1 MNKNLSIN
9 EVLLMESELAISWND
24 EMQSYLSL
32 KILRDK
38 CPCAFCSGEKDVLG
52 NVYKGPEQKLDV
64 SSYKINKFEKVGHYA
79 IRIFWGDNHA
89 DGLYTYELLR
99 KLGMIN
105 ENKT

>member
-1 MNKNLSIN
+1 MNDNLSIN
-9 EVLLMESELAISWND
+9 EMLLMENEFAISWND
-24 EMQSYLSL
+24 ELQSYVPL

-52 NVYKGPEQKLDV
+52 NVYKGPEQKLNDSAYEV
-64 SSYKINKFEKVGHYA
+64 NKFEKVGHYA

-89 DGLYTYELLR
+89 DGLYTYEFLR